1 MCYGMCLSKWLT
13 CRWTGF
19 QCQQSHLGA
28 LQEPSQEQ
36 QLGWPLKQ
44 ICDCL
49 FMNASPSCRTG
60 YRRLCDSAWCWSG
73 TCLGCHWPSK
83 DNPEII
89 ISHRWKITARKN
101 TNGRIARKVTGKQC
115 VSWTWHVE
123 ELIFLKNLYKKKKTP
138 LVKHHCCK
146 KYSNPL
152 ENQVIIEYVYNRTR
166 RCWYLGKEL
175 PSLGVDIH
183 KADEFAVFVGADF
196 WGYCSQVLWLCDLW
210 LWHKY

>member
-1 MCYGMCLSKWLT
+1 MYYGMRLSKWLT
-13 CRWTGF
+13 WDEVVEQVSNANSHVWELCRSSNWVGHWSRF
-19 QCQQSHLGA
+19 V
-28 LQEPSQEQ
+28 
-36 QLGWPLKQ
+36 
-44 ICDCL
+44 IV
-49 FMNASPSCRTG
+49 FMNASPSCKTE

-73 TCLGCHWPSK
+73 TCLGCHWSSK

-89 ISHRWKITARKN
+89 ISHRWKLTARKN

-152 ENQVIIEYVYNRTR
+152 ENQVIVEYVYNRTR